1 MVKTKNIIEKNK
13 FIRKLTYFDDHN
25 QDLLDPFA
33 CEEFKVLGLEK
44 GKYEAL
50 CLQLVLRKSEYA
62 TMMMRELLKSSS
74 SHKNQ
79 LDFNK
84 FVSDLVKSS

>member
-1 MVKTKNIIEKNK
+1 MTS
-13 FIRKLTYFDDHN
+13 FDDHN
-25 QDLLDPFA
+25 QDLLDPFF
-33 CEEFKVLGLEK
+33 CEEFKVLGEEK

-50 CLQLVLRKSEYA
+50 CLQFVLRKSEYA
-62 TMMMRELLKSSS
+62 TMCMRELLKSSS

-84 FVSDLVKSS
+84 YVSELVKSSS